1 MDITVSID
9 DQMFQKA
16 YLFAKSVNK
25 TVEQL
30 IYEYFKQFE
39 SEADKEISE
48 FRRLTAEG
56 QGRSKGWRFDR
67 EEFYAGSQLS

>member
-56 QGRSKGWRFDR
+56 QGGSKGWRFDR
-67 EEFYAGSQLS
+67 EEIYAGS